1 MTIRLK
7 PFILL
12 VILFFVLSG
21 SPLFGQG
28 DFEHTPVQK
37 DSVIINGIF
46 WGIMEIQKVDS
57 TQKLTTYNDQRLRY
71 ETGSV
76 SYIYSKI
83 YLNRFASS
91 EDKQKIIDFFSINA
105 FSIPKITFEYA
116 SNISKSQQAGICL
129 QEAGILMNQRNNWRI
144 FGTTSAVL
152 VGVIGAGSGIGLV
165 VPVVIGT
172 TTWIV
177 SLSKD
182 YKANNQL
189 KSAGLL
195 LQ

>member
-1 MTIRLK
+1 MAVIKKL
-7 PFILL
+7 FAVLL
-12 VILFFVLSG
+12 ISCLALSG
-21 SPLFGQG
+21 SSLLGQG
-28 DFEHTPVQK
+28 NGATSPIQK
-37 DSVIINGIF
+37 DSVIINGTF
-46 WGIMEIQKVDS
+46 WGIMEILKVDS

-71 ETGSV
+71 ETASV
-76 SYIYSKI
+76 SYIFSKI
-83 YLNRFASS
+83 YLSRFASS

-105 FSIPKITFEYA
+105 LNVPKITFEYA
-116 SNISKSQQAGICL
+116 SNISKSQQSGICL

-182 YKANNQL
+182 YKANNLL